1 MKNLRKYLPDMVFG
15 GIDGLVT
22 TFAVISGVVG
32 ASLSSV
38 IILILGFANLF
49 ADGFSMGVS
58 NYLSKKSESDLEQS
72 RLEISPATSGITTF
86 VAFLIIGF
94 VPIFAFLV
102 PVQNQFYLSC
112 VLTGVA
118 FFLIGYF
125 KGLVTG
131 KSKFKSAIETFL
143 IGALAALI
151 AYYVGN
157 FLSGLEK

>member
-1 MKNLRKYLPDMVFG
+1 MKNLRKYLPDIVFG

-32 ASLSSV
+32 ASLSSG

-72 RLEISPATSGITTF
+72 KLVVKPQMSGLVTF
-86 VAFLIIGF
+86 LSFIVIGF

-102 PVQNQFYLSC
+102 PVQNQFFLSC
-112 VLTGVA
+112 VLTGAA
-118 FFLIGYF
+118 FFSVGYF
-125 KGLVTG
+125 KGSVTG
-131 KSKFKSAIETFL
+131 KSKFKSAMETFL
-143 IGALAALI
+143 IGALAAFI

-157 FLSGLEK
+157 LLSGLEK